1 MNEDKNK
8 LLEQIQTRYNNSN
21 KTYTLLL
28 PFSPARQCLLNNFSR
43 FVVARMS
50 YKIEDKVKEILKQMG
65 FDVESNN
72 EEEKYDWEKYLNLND
87 EDDEEDEEDEDY
99 SYEDEEEEEE
109 EEEEDDDEEEEEDDE
124 EENENEENINESEI
138 SDKIQNKIGNS
149 KEEEKNKILTKLKI
163 LYKKYL
169 HICKTSSDECT
180 YYLIFFDKLEENY
193 KKYYFIKGVKTVYDK
208 VTLDVIIKLNN
219 NYQKNEIEFINIIND
234 LLDLKNKLK

>member
-21 KTYTLLL
+21 KTFSLLL
-28 PFSPARQCLLNNFSR
+28 PFSPAHQCLLNNFSR
-43 FVVARMS
+43 FFAAKMS

-65 FDVESNN
+65 FDVGSNN
-72 EEEKYDWEKYLNLND
+72 EEEKYDWKKYLNLND
-87 EDDEEDEEDEDY
+87 EDDEEDEDY
-99 SYEDEEEEEE
+99 SYEDEEE

-124 EENENEENINESEI
+124 EENENEENINESEN
-138 SDKIQNKIGNS
+138 SDKIQNKIGNL
-149 KEEEKNKILTKLKI
+149 KEEEKKILTKLKI

-169 HICKTSSDECT
+169 DIWKTSNDECT